1 MQKCVVRRPPQNR
14 IGGRMAGVT
23 RRPGGEPR
31 ATQVAQ
37 DYLKAMWSCEE
48 AGEDGISVNDLAARM
63 GVVASTASENVARLA
78 SQGLVTHEPYR
89 RVHFTDE
96 GRALAI
102 AMVRRHRLLETYLHV
117 HLDFE
122 WDEVHEEAEI
132 LEHAVTDRLLDHI
145 DAALGHPNRD
155 PHGDPIPDASGAV
168 ETRPML
174 PLADMVEGEWASVA
188 RLSDE
193 DPQTLRDL
201 DAAGLRLDARVRLVR
216 RRGEGLVLD
225 VEERTGIRISGS
237 TARLVQVT
245 PLDA

>member
-1 MQKCVVRRPPQNR
+1 
-14 IGGRMAGVT
+14 MAAVT
-23 RRPGGEPR
+23 CRSGGEPR

-37 DYLKAMWSCEE
+37 DYLKVMWSSEE
-48 AGEDGISVNDLAARM
+48 AGADGISVNDLAAQM

-78 SQGLVTHEPYR
+78 SRGLVTHEPYR

-102 AMVRRHRLLETYLHV
+102 AMVRRHRLLETYLHE
-117 HLDFE
+117 HLNFD

-155 PHGDPIPDASGAV
+155 PHGDPIPDPSGAV
-168 ETRPML
+168 TVQPMCAL
-174 PLADMVEGEWASVA
+174 LDLAEGTWASVA

-193 DPQTLRDL
+193 DSQTLRDL
-201 DAAGLRLDARVRLVR
+201 DAIGLRLDARVRLR
-216 RRGEGLVLD
+216 RREGENLVLD
-225 VEERTGIRISGS
+225 IEDQAEICVSAATV
-237 TARLVQVT
+237 RLVQVT
-245 PLDA
+245 PLNA